1 MNNGVGY
8 VLGEN
13 VDGRWRVR
21 EQGESVSERSR
32 PPPKSGK
39 NGNSIYLSPS
49 LLPSLP
55 LRPSP
60 PLAPPVWPA
69 VFVLPAPEGM
79 GWAGGGGRSSTT
91 GKD

>member
-1 MNNGVGY
+1 MNSGVGR
-8 VLGEN
+8 VLGEK

-21 EQGESVSERSR
+21 DQGESVSERSR
-32 PPPKSGK
+32 PPSQVRQKRQFYTP
-39 NGNSIYLSPS
+39 PS

-55 LRPSP
+55 LRPSSP
-60 PLAPPVWPA
+60 SAPPVWPA
-69 VFVLPAPEGM
+69 AFVLPAPEGM